1 MAGWA
6 VVSTPILLYAI
17 GVVIQP
23 KIGVSFTLVAVFWI
37 VVLLSIEG
45 LVRGQWLRVMARV
58 VVVAV
63 VVFALYWAIVDWRI
77 VLAWAFW
84 AAAALLLVTNLR
96 DAWRR

>member
-1 MAGWA
+1 
-6 VVSTPILLYAI
+6 YAI

-45 LVRGQWLRVMARV
+45 LARGQWLRVMARV

-63 VVFALYWAIVDWRI
+63 VLFALYWAIVDWRI
-77 VLAWAFW
+77 VLAWTFW